1 MAEAIAAQGASGKA
15 PQPDYGLD
23 APPIVHSMFSRGAW
37 TFGIGLAMF
46 LINRSEYPEPAWA
59 LFSVLG
65 SIGLVFL
72 AVGAFMV
79 WSSRV
84 AKLKLRDEL
93 IESLA
98 LQGDEKVLDVGC
110 GRGLLLIAAAKRLG
124 SAKAGTKGGGKATG
138 IDIWS
143 DQDLSGNSADAVKQ
157 NAKIEGV
164 SDRVR
169 IETGDA
175 RKLVYPDA
183 NYDVV
188 VSSLAIHN
196 IPEKEDRQQAIREM
210 WRVLKPGGKLL
221 IFDILKTGE
230 YAAVL
235 RECGANDVALSGMK
249 FLWCIPSRS
258 LTARKSI

>member
-1 MAEAIAAQGASGKA
+1 MAEAIAAQSV

-23 APPIVHSMFSRGAW
+23 APPVVHSMFSRGGWA
-37 TFGIGLAMF
+37 FGIGLLMF
-46 LINRSEYPEPAWA
+46 LINRAEYPEPAWA
-59 LFSVLG
+59 IFSVLG
-65 SIGLVFL
+65 SIGVTFL

-84 AKLKLRDEL
+84 AKLKVRDEL
-93 IESLA
+93 IDSLA
-98 LQGDEKVLDVGC
+98 LQGDEKLLDVGC
-110 GRGLLLIAAAKRLG
+110 GRGLLLIGAAKRLG
-124 SAKAGTKGGGKATG
+124 SAKAGAKGGGKATG

-143 DQDLSGNSADAVKQ
+143 DQDLSGNSADATKQ

-196 IPEKEDRQQAIREM
+196 IPEKEERQQAIAEM

-230 YAAVL
+230 YAAIL
-235 RECGANDVALSGMK
+235 RACGANDVTLSGMK
-249 FLWCIPSRS
+249 FLWCIPSRV
-258 LTARKSI
+258 LTARK